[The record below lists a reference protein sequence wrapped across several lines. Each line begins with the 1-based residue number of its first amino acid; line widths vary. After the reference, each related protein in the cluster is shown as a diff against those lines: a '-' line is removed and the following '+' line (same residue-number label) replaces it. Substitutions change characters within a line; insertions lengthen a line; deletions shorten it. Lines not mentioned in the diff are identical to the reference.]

1 MEYHK
6 EKRTGPWLSVPQ
18 FGHWD
23 QKGVYPDYSM
33 DFSKIRENR
42 KQNKKDLSRASFGNE
57 NDLIFSTKSDANSV
71 YFPNSNDH
79 HYHQNQSSTDK
90 LSTIHP
96 LGLWPFHVPC
106 VNAGCVVH

>member
-1 MEYHK
+1 MVSFSLFVQK
-6 EKRTGPWLSVPQ
+6 KNGPWLSVPQ

-57 NDLIFSTKSDANSV
+57 NDLIFSTKSDANE
-71 YFPNSNDH
+71 NDH
-79 HYHQNQSSTDK
+79 HYHQNQSTTVRFITIFFFVLVRSIDHAFK
-90 LSTIHP
+90 L
-96 LGLWPFHVPC
+96 
-106 VNAGCVVH
+106 

>member
-6 EKRTGPWLSVPQ
+6 EKKSGPWLSVPQ

-42 KQNKKDLSRASFGNE
+42 KQNKDISRASFGNE
-57 NDLIFSTKSDANSV
+57 NELIFSTKKDENSV
-71 YFPNSNDH
+71 YSPHSNH
-79 HYHQNQSSTDK
+79 HCYHKNQSPSRMRRILRCFSCCGK
-90 LSTIHP
+90 
-96 LGLWPFHVPC
+96 
-106 VNAGCVVH
+106 A

>member
-6 EKRTGPWLSVPQ
+6 EKKTGPWLSVPQ

-42 KQNKKDLSRASFGNE
+42 KQNKKDLSRASLGNE
-57 NDLIFSTKSDANSV
+57 NDFIFSTKRDASSV
-71 YFPNSNDH
+71 YSAHSNDH
-79 HYHQNQSSTDK
+79 HYHQNQSPSRMRRIFRYFNCCAK
-90 LSTIHP
+90 
-96 LGLWPFHVPC
+96 
-106 VNAGCVVH
+106 A

>member
-1 MEYHK
+1 MEYNK
-6 EKRTGPWLSVPQ
+6 EKKTGPWLSVPQ

-57 NDLIFSTKSDANSV
+57 NELIFSTKKDANSV
-71 YFPNSNDH
+71 YSPHSNDQQ
-79 HYHQNQSSTDK
+79 YHKNQNPNMLAYLFSHMQYFRCYCKDF
-90 LSTIHP
+90 IY
-96 LGLWPFHVPC
+96 
-106 VNAGCVVH
+106 